1 VGDDAPPAGDAQL
14 EVESLDPVLVGIV
27 REHQD
32 RVVGWMRDQPGCW
45 GFLAG
50 QAVAACR
57 AHTGRSLTGEER
69 RLVWDRLW
77 RLLESIKG
85 RVLS

>member
-1 VGDDAPPAGDAQL
+1 MPGDGPL
-14 EVESLDPVLVGIV
+14 TVEALDPVLTRIV

-32 RVVGWMRDQPGCW
+32 RVVGWMRDEPGCW

-50 QAVAACR
+50 QAVAA
-57 AHTGRSLTGEER
+57 GRTRVDRPLTDQER

-77 RLLESIKG
+77 WLLENIKG

>member
-1 VGDDAPPAGDAQL
+1 MPGDGPL
-14 EVESLDPVLVGIV
+14 TVEALDPVLTRVV

-32 RVVGWMRDQPGCW
+32 RVVGWMRDEPGCW

-57 AHTGRSLTGEER
+57 AQVGRPLADTER

-77 RLLESIKG
+77 WLLENIKPHEPD
-85 RVLS
+85 VPDY

>member
-1 VGDDAPPAGDAQL
+1 MEDDSPLAGDGPL
-14 EVESLDPVLVGIV
+14 EVPVLDPVLVRIV
-27 REHQD
+27 RQHQD
-32 RVVGWMRDQPGCW
+32 RVVGWMRDEPGCW

-57 AHTGRSLTGEER
+57 ARAGRPLSDPER

-77 RLLESIKG
+77 WLLESIKG
-85 RVLS
+85 RVLG

>member
-1 VGDDAPPAGDAQL
+1 
-14 EVESLDPVLVGIV
+14 
-27 REHQD
+27 
-32 RVVGWMRDQPGCW
+32 MRDEPGCW

-50 QAVAACR
+50 QAVTACR
-57 AHTGRSLTGEER
+57 AQTGRSLTDEER

-77 RLLESIKG
+77 WLLETIKG